1 MTRRLPVSFTVTV
14 TGVTFAPH
22 YPRNVYEVQKWYVL
36 RGKCEARLEREL
48 DNEHDPN
55 AVKVGALTPNGL
67 IELGHLPRDVAAR
80 VAPELDAG
88 TRWTAAIESMG
99 EEVMGRPWVSVRL
112 WRAA

>member
-1 MTRRLPVSFTVTV
+1 MRKLPDTITVTV
-14 TGVTFAPH
+14 TGVTFAPA
-22 YPRNVYEVQKWYVL
+22 YPSNVYDVQKWLVL
-36 RGKCEARLEREL
+36 RGKCAARLEREP
-48 DNEHDPN
+48 DNEYDPN
-55 AVKVGALTPNGL
+55 AVKVMAVHPNGD

-88 TRWTAAIESMG
+88 DRWTGAVYETG